1 MQPDDLEV
9 CVPAG
14 LAEMHLFQ
22 ANVPSSQLGFGSV
35 CCVQTYLFSS
45 TSRSLQISQIS
56 AYQLLITT
64 TSVSDGAWEGW
75 VSMLSRCISVAENLG
90 DTKAKGMI
98 TAVIVVLVLSLLTS
112 LLSSGFTCTNAV
124 SNPYETFLGPTGVY
138 TWNSLSGE

>member
-1 MQPDDLEV
+1 
-9 CVPAG
+9 
-14 LAEMHLFQ
+14 
-22 ANVPSSQLGFGSV
+22 
-35 CCVQTYLFSS
+35 
-45 TSRSLQISQIS
+45 
-56 AYQLLITT
+56 
-64 TSVSDGAWEGW
+64 
-75 VSMLSRCISVAENLG
+75 MLSRSISVAENLG